1 MEARGVTVDLRSQP
15 YWTEADQ
22 AEHDLLVYELI
33 KVAHAHR
40 VGCTICKTG
49 GPWCAPLGEALEAVV
64 EWRQGR
70 ILRSKAAWLRAR
82 ETAVEWAA

>member
-1 MEARGVTVDLRSQP
+1 MEARGVTVDLRSQL

-22 AEHDLLVYELI
+22 AEHDLLIYEFI
-33 KVAHAHR
+33 KAAHAHR

-49 GPWCAPLGEALEAVV
+49 GPWCAPPAK
-64 EWRQGR
+64 
-70 ILRSKAAWLRAR
+70 RSRPSSNGVRGASSDPKAAWLRAR